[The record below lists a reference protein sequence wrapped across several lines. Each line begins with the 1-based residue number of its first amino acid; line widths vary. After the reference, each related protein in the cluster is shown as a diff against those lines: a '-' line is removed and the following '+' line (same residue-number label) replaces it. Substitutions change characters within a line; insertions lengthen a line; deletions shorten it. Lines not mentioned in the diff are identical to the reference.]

1 LGEGLFREI
10 VGPYILIV
18 GAFGIYFLFSV
29 TSGWRSL
36 LGWVIFLSVQLPI
49 ENDYIR
55 PAVSDF
61 FLPFMFL
68 YWILHSKD
76 SLPSY
81 PSRLAQWV
89 ILFAALFLFVGNT
102 IAFIQLGVLPKWT
115 LVNKDVGLVA
125 LAAAFLLANFYI
137 RTKEQLID
145 LVNVFLI
152 SSLFI
157 NIAALL
163 GGIARYIFGI
173 VNPMMRDYSSL
184 RLVGFNINPGS
195 YGGWL
200 IVVILLQFSLLLNH
214 SPIIRMRR
222 SLQWLTLIV
231 ASINVVMTLSRSAYL
246 GLAAGILAV
255 LIIVRKA
262 SARNLAIISILV
274 AVSMSYI
281 FRHSGSSNLDE
292 DFQNNAYRSDTAEQR
307 VTINE
312 VALQL
317 FLESPINIPFG
328 VGIGT
333 FLTRSGELLGH
344 TNQIHNTFLWILVEM
359 GCIGFFVLLMMFY
372 RAFADCKIAARSNWT
387 GQPIAIGVMASIIG
401 TLGWFMGDEGLW
413 HRHVWFVLILAD
425 AVYRIY
431 LREVDFN
438 QLVESC
444 QGYPQLAG
452 DPSFVER

>member
-1 LGEGLFREI
+1 MGEGLFREI

-18 GAFGIYFLFSV
+18 AAFGIYFLFSL

-36 LGWVIFLSVQLPI
+36 LGWVMLLSVQLPI
-49 ENDYIR
+49 DNDYIR

-61 FLPFMFL
+61 FLPFMLLF
-68 YWILHSKD
+68 WILHSKD

-81 PSRLAQWV
+81 PSRLTQWI

-115 LVNKDVGLVA
+115 LVNKDAGLVV
-125 LAAAFLLANFYI
+125 LVAAFLLANFYI
-137 RTKEQLID
+137 RTKEQLVD

-152 SSLFI
+152 SSLVI
-157 NIAALL
+157 NSVALL

-173 VNPMMRDYSSL
+173 ANPMMRDYSSL

-200 IVVILLQFSLLLNH
+200 IVVVLLQFPLLLSH

-231 ASINVVMTLSRSAYL
+231 ASIDMVMTLSRSSYL
-246 GLAAGILAV
+246 GLAAGILTV
-255 LIIVRKA
+255 LIIARKG
-262 SARNLAIISILV
+262 STKNIVIISVLV

-281 FRHSGSSNLDE
+281 FRHSGNSKVDE
-292 DFQNNAYRSDTAEQR
+292 DFQNSVYRSDTAEQR
-307 VTINE
+307 LAMNAI
-312 VALQL
+312 ALRL
-317 FLESPINIPFG
+317 FLESPVNIPFG

-344 TNQIHNTFLWILVEM
+344 TNQIHNTFSVGFFVEM
-359 GCIGFFVLLMMFY
+359 GCSGFFVD
-372 RAFADCKIAARSNWT
+372 AHD
-387 GQPIAIGVMASIIG
+387 
-401 TLGWFMGDEGLW
+401 
-413 HRHVWFVLILAD
+413 VLSC
-425 AVYRIY
+425 
-431 LREVDFN
+431 LRR
-438 QLVESC
+438 L
-444 QGYPQLAG
+444 
-452 DPSFVER
+452 